1 MHYMHAKLK
10 VLTDIDMLLIFEK
23 GIGEYFT
30 QFIDIQKLII
40 NIWKINKKIKNCH
53 ILISGCK

>member
-10 VLTDIDMLLIFEK
+10 VLIDIDMLLIFEK

-40 NIWKINKKIKNCH
+40 NI
-53 ILISGCK
+53 